1 MANDG
6 HGPKTLWQPLP
17 LINECY
23 CYCCRTWTRL
33 GMHSCKHC
41 WSECVEER
49 ERVQHWPRLVARAS
63 LLHLTAKF
71 VRRELFPPWLQSEL
85 VAVCRLLP
93 PHRLRRLLSEKVLVS
108 RVPLLLLVPGPAR
121 PTRPG
126 LALMIHLEYAVH
138 RRRHMQ
144 QIAAHQGNFTSK

>member
-1 MANDG
+1 M
-6 HGPKTLWQPLP
+6 
-17 LINECY
+17 
-23 CYCCRTWTRL
+23 
-33 GMHSCKHC
+33 
-41 WSECVEER
+41 EER

-121 PTRPG
+121 LG